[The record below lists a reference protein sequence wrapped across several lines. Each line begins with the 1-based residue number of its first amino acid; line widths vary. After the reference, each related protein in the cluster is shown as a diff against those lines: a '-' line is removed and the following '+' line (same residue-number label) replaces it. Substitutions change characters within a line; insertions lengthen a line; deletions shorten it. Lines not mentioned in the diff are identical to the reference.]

1 MVNEP
6 MSSDRAPVGQKSS
19 RRWLNLLLF
28 VSLVANVFLLGL
40 FGGRLTHVNEWFERQ
55 PEYAQQM
62 GPMAGHALERLVGPL
77 SAADREIVIDTVRG
91 HADQLQQIYQ
101 SVHEQRQLVAQL
113 LRADKFDRK
122 AVDDAFAEL
131 RRRTDTMQQTLQ
143 AAVADAVAKLSPA
156 ARKQLEN

>member
-1 MVNEP
+1 
-6 MSSDRAPVGQKSS
+6 
-19 RRWLNLLLF
+19 
-28 VSLVANVFLLGL
+28 
-40 FGGRLTHVNEWFERQ
+40 
-55 PEYAQQM
+55 
-62 GPMAGHALERLVGPL
+62 
-77 SAADREIVIDTVRG
+77 VIDTVRG
-91 HADQLQQIYQ
+91 HADQLQQIYR

-131 RRRTDTMQQTLQ
+131 RRRTDTMQQNLQ